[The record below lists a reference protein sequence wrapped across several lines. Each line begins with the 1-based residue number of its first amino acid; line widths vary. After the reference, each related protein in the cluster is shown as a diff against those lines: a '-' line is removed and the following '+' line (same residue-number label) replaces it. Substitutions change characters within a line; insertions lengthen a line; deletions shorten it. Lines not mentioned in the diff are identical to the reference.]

1 MPQRSIIGGRRCCGL
16 GATSWMSKHGTLTE
30 RMRGTAATPMNL
42 MWAAGAALWQG
53 SSWSGSRYPPA
64 AAGWTSAAARDPSP
78 AYVAF
83 ARSRANDARV
93 RFEVGDA
100 QALQAA
106 SATFDAVVSGLVLNF
121 VPEPDRAV
129 ALPAVRAGTTDRPLP
144 DDRTRQGR
152 GTCHRRTDRLPRL
165 RRLLVSFPGWP
176 GTRARLRDV
185 AESRAA
191 GGAS

>member
-1 MPQRSIIGGRRCCGL
+1 
-16 GATSWMSKHGTLTE
+16 
-30 RMRGTAATPMNL
+30 MRT
-42 MWAAGAALWQG
+42 
-53 SSWSGSRYPPA
+53 
-64 AAGWTSAAARDPSP
+64 
-78 AYVAF
+78 
-83 ARSRANDARV
+83 
-93 RFEVGDA
+93 
-100 QALQAA
+100 
-106 SATFDAVVSGLVLNF
+106 
-121 VPEPDRAV
+121 

-191 GGAS
+191 GGASWAHPGRTADQLGGGAPPHRPCLGRTRRSLKTLILVMKPVCLWRLNFGEFPFHAL